1 MDLPNDPVMLLSVI
15 NMELRD
21 RYKSLDELCDDRQLD
36 KAALCAKLVPRLTAL
51 PDPNRQIWKTISAN
65 LTDSSA
71 RR

>member
-36 KAALCAKLVPRLTAL
+36 KASLCARLAAAGFAY
-51 PDPNRQIWKTISAN
+51 DAAANRFA
-65 LTDSSA
+65 
-71 RR
+71 

>member
-36 KAALCAKLVPRLTAL
+36 KAALCAKLVAAGFAY
-51 PDPNRQIWKTISAN
+51 DAAANRFA
-65 LTDSSA
+65 
-71 RR
+71 